1 MLSLLDNLLAS
12 GLLGAKKTTEDKLS
26 SLLSGLA
33 PLVAQAPAE
42 VAHSPQH
49 DIPDLFPPPRPRP
62 APSYNPLAGL
72 GAGITPQ
79 FLDFLS
85 RKRYMRE
92 SVLFP
97 AFSKKEGRS

>member
-12 GLLGAKKTTEDKLS
+12 GLLGASKTTENKLS

-42 VAHSPQH
+42 VQHSPQH
-49 DIPDLFPPPRPRP
+49 DIPALFPTARPSP
-62 APSYNPLAGL
+62 GPSYNPLVGL
-72 GAGITPQ
+72 GAGVTPQ

-97 AFSKKEGRS
+97 SFSKKEGRS